1 DVIDRATRL
10 KAIGRAGVGVD
21 NVDVPAAT
29 KRGIIVANAPQS
41 NVVTAAAH
49 TMALLL
55 ALARNVPQAHSSLT
69 SGRWD
74 RSKFSGTELM
84 DTTLGILGFGR
95 IGQLVA
101 QRAMSFGMRI
111 VAFDPFVG
119 AERYR
124 ELGVEKA
131 ETSDEVYAQADFI
144 TLHLPK
150 TPDTEN
156 WLDAEAFAKM
166 RDGVTI
172 LNVCSGPP
180 IDEK

>member
-1 DVIDRATRL
+1 
-10 KAIGRAGVGVD
+10 
-21 NVDVPAAT
+21 
-29 KRGIIVANAPQS
+29 
-41 NVVTAAAH
+41 
-49 TMALLL
+49 ALLL

-69 SGRWD
+69 SGNWD
-74 RSKFSGTELM
+74 RAKFSGTELM
-84 DTTLGILGFGR
+84 DKTLGILGFGR

-111 VAFDPFVG
+111 IAFDPFVG

-131 ETSDEVYAQADFI
+131 ASSDEVYAQADFI

-166 RDGVTI
+166 RDGVRV
-172 LNVCSGPP
+172 LNVARGPLIDDKALQEALASGTGGG
-180 IDEK
+180 